1 MIQEFLIAKDTEDAL
16 KLKRNNPRSV
26 FYAGGTEIN
35 RLNSTVDA
43 KTAIGLSKL
52 GLDSITDE
60 GGSIRIGSMVTLQQ
74 LVDSDS
80 VPQWLKDAALFCGS
94 FTKRNMATIGGNMA
108 MCSDHSY
115 LAPALLAS
123 RARVLTATIT
133 EEGSYNEDNMPIR
146 EYHAYHTLF
155 SGTLLLGFLISKDSR
170 FVGSLRYAN
179 TLQSQ
184 AAVTVGFGATKNGEG
199 VIDHVRVFAAV
210 KGIGLQRLPSV
221 ENAIENGELTTK
233 QDVQISVGHE
243 VEAKD
248 DTTGSSSY
256 KRYIASVGIAQ
267 LFSNFISGGV
277 K

>member
-43 KTAIGLSKL
+43 KTAISLSKL

-256 KRYIASVGIAQ
+256 KRYIASEGIAQ

>member
-1 MIQEFLIAKDTEDAL
+1 
-16 KLKRNNPRSV
+16 
-26 FYAGGTEIN
+26 
-35 RLNSTVDA
+35 
-43 KTAIGLSKL
+43 
-52 GLDSITDE
+52 
-60 GGSIRIGSMVTLQQ
+60 MVTLQQ

-256 KRYIASVGIAQ
+256 KRYIASEGIAQ

>member
-43 KTAIGLSKL
+43 KTAISLSKL
-52 GLDSITDE
+52 GLNSITDE
-60 GGSIRIGSMVTLQQ
+60 GNSIRIGSMVTLQQ
-74 LVDSDS
+74 LVDSDR
-80 VPQWLKDAALFCGS
+80 VPQWLKEAALFCGS

-256 KRYIASVGIAQ
+256 KRYIASEGIAQ

>member
-256 KRYIASVGIAQ
+256 KRYIASEGIAQ
-267 LFSNFISGGV
+267 LFSNFISGGA